1 MAQYTA
7 QVVDRNG
14 QKIKEKIE
22 ANSAEQARTML
33 EAQYGEVGKIMKPG
47 EIDLSFIEGAL
58 SKVTVKDKAVF
69 SRQFAVMI
77 NAGVAIVRCLSIL
90 GENHSSYKMRE
101 ALSKI
106 KMEVQQGVNL
116 SDAMR
121 PHEECFDTLYVS
133 MVEAGEIGGVLD
145 EVLNRLA
152 KVLEDMAKLE
162 NQIKSAMT
170 YPLAVGFLA
179 VAVFFGMTVFLI
191 PVFADI
197 FESIGTDLP
206 ALTQMMVFLSKT
218 LRTIEGFAWLPFLSF
233 PFANVLL
240 IIMILNG
247 ALFGLRQYY
256 KTPAGH
262 WQIDKLLLQAPLV
275 GDLLQ
280 KNAVARFC
288 RIFGTLTRS
297 GVPIL
302 SSFDIVGATAG
313 NVVIANSINNAKA
326 EIQEG
331 GMLSVALDRDKV
343 FPVLAIQMM
352 TIGEETGELD
362 TMMMK
367 VADFYEDEVEQTV
380 KALTS
385 ILEPVMMVVIAGMVG
400 VILLSMYLPMFKVF
414 ETLG

>member
-1 MAQYTA
+1 MAVYTA

-14 QKIKEKIE
+14 QKVKQKIE

-33 EAQYGEVGKIMKPG
+33 EAQYSDVGKVMKPG
-47 EIDLSFIEGAL
+47 EIDLAFLEEAL

-90 GENHSSYKMRE
+90 GENHSNYKMRK
-101 ALSKI
+101 ALGKI
-106 KMEVQQGVNL
+106 KTEVQQGVNL

-170 YPLAVGFLA
+170 YPLAVAFLA
-179 VAVFFGMTVFLI
+179 IAVFFGMTVFLI

-197 FESIGTDLP
+197 FASIGTELP
-206 ALTQMMVFLSKT
+206 GLTLVMMAISQF
-218 LRTIEGFAWLPFLSF
+218 LRTGEGLIPMPFGNVILMFIGANILFFA
-233 PFANVLL
+233 V
-240 IIMILNG
+240 
-247 ALFGLRQYY
+247 RQYY

-262 WQIDKLLLQAPLV
+262 WQIDALLLKLPLI

-302 SSFDIVGATAG
+302 NSFDIVGATAG
-313 NVVIANSINNAKA
+313 NVVIANSINKAKE

-343 FPVLAIQMM
+343 FPILSIQMM

-362 TMMMK
+362 SMMMK